1 LFESDEDVTFDKV
14 KESYPFITEEKD
26 LKTLEEIFNEVK
38 ENYGEETKS

>member
-1 LFESDEDVTFDKV
+1 V
-14 KESYPFITEEKD
+14 KEMFPFITGEED